1 MPDAMFDPALIDDAA
16 RLLAELRAR
25 QLMIATAESCTGGM
39 IAGLLT
45 EIPGSSD
52 VVDCGFITYSNE
64 AKQQLIGV
72 PADLLTRHGAVSAEV
87 AMAMA
92 EGALKHAPRASIT
105 VAVTGVAG
113 PGGGSDIKP
122 VGLVHFGCALKGVA
136 TVHRERR
143 FGDVGRGGIRLAA
156 VREAL
161 DLIRS
166 AMNQQ
171 PNSTLTFFPPT
182 PLAGE
187 SQGGG

>member
-1 MPDAMFDPALIDDAA
+1 LTT

-25 QLMIATAESCTGGM
+25 KMMIATAESCTGGL

-52 VVDCGFITYSNE
+52 VVDCGFVTYSNE

-72 PADLLTRHGAVSAEV
+72 PATLLTRHGAVSAEV

-113 PGGGSDIKP
+113 PGGGSDAKP
-122 VGLVHFGCALKGVA
+122 VGLVHFGCAMTGQPA
-136 TVHRERR
+136 VHRERR
-143 FGDVGRGGIRLAA
+143 FGDIGRAGIRLAT
-156 VREAL
+156 VLEAL

-166 AMNQQ
+166 VMAAAK
-171 PNSTLTFFPPT
+171 S
-182 PLAGE
+182 
-187 SQGGG
+187 